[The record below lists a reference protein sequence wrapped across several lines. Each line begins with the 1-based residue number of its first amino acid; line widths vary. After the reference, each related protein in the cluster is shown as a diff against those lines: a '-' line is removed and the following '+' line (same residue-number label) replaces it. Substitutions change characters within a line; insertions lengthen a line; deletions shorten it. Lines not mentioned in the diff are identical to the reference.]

1 MALRVFWG
9 GGRRCLLS
17 AQVEVVVI
25 DGFSGFKSVTGE
37 ELPMR
42 VAAWLPAN
50 SMSAAASN
58 ERSQGAQAARTTR
71 SRRPGV
77 RCALAAQAERLA
89 GLFVA
94 GVCGRRD
101 GVITENDAILSGDVH
116 DGVAGFLVLPCV
128 ALEPVIQLGGPAVE
142 ADRDVLAP
150 EAPRRSRFVVEA
162 DSGSEGRGTV
172 P

>member
-1 MALRVFWG
+1 MHDKGSGANF
-9 GGRRCLLS
+9 S
-17 AQVEVVVI
+17 AE
-25 DGFSGFKSVTGE
+25 
-37 ELPMR
+37 R
-42 VAAWLPAN
+42 VATLDRVLEQCCADSVPLGSLINCEPGQEDARDLLR
-50 SMSAAASN
+50 AAAVV
-58 ERSQGAQAARTTR
+58 ETLWRI
-71 SRRPGV
+71 
-77 RCALAAQAERLA
+77 
-89 GLFVA
+89 VA

-101 GVITENDAILSGDVH
+101 GVITENDAILGGDVH

-142 ADRDVLAP
+142 AGRDVLAP

>member
-1 MALRVFWG
+1 
-9 GGRRCLLS
+9 
-17 AQVEVVVI
+17 
-25 DGFSGFKSVTGE
+25 
-37 ELPMR
+37 MR
-42 VAAWLPAN
+42 VAAL
-50 SMSAAASN
+50 AAGKLDECRRIQRAITGRPGCKN
-58 ERSQGAQAARTTR
+58 
-71 SRRPGV
+71 RPGV
-77 RCALAAQAERLA
+77 RCAPAAQAERLA

-101 GVITENDAILSGDVH
+101 GVVTENDAILSGDVH

-142 ADRDVLAP
+142 AGRDLLAP

>member
-1 MALRVFWG
+1 MPIECAGRG
-9 GGRRCLLS
+9 GGDRRLQRVQERHRRGA
-17 AQVEVVVI
+17 AQ
-25 DGFSGFKSVTGE
+25 GPSGHGPLCASR
-37 ELPMR
+37 P
-42 VAAWLPAN
+42 WLPAN

-77 RCALAAQAERLA
+77 RCAPAAQAERLA

-142 ADRDVLAP
+142 AGRDLLAP